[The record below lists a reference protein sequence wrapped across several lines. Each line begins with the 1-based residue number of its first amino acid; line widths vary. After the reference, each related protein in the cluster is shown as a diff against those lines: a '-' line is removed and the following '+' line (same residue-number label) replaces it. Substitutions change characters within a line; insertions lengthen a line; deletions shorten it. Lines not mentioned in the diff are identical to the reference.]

1 MSGNLWR
8 EFWILLGIAL
18 ASLLLA
24 EITGYPFLI
33 AAFGF
38 GLYIAFNLRNLVQ
51 LNRWLVNK
59 REDVPDAG
67 GLWGEVLDRIRALAR
82 DAEKREDRLTEMLT
96 RFQSASSATPDA
108 MLIVSRRHDIEWAN
122 AASGRLFG
130 IATPRDAGRRLVN
143 LVRHPAFVSYLERG
157 EYTDAIEM
165 SSPVQPERS
174 LSVRIIPFGSNQKL
188 IIGRDT
194 THLAQLEQ
202 MRRNFVAN
210 ISHELRT
217 PLTVLTGFLE
227 TLKDM
232 DKPAGAELGKHF
244 RTMHEQAQR
253 MSRLVDDLL
262 TLSKLETTPASV
274 HEAEID
280 IAALLAPLKETAELL
295 SGEQRHRISLEA
307 DIGLHLLGNEEELR
321 SAFSNL
327 INNAVRY
334 TPAGGDIRLIWK
346 REDGRPVFAVI
357 DSGAGIAPQHLPHLT
372 ERFYR
377 IDTARSRD
385 TGGTGLGLSIV
396 KHILLR
402 HDARLVIDSQ
412 IGRGSTF
419 RCVFPP
425 ARALPLSVPTDMPV
439 AAPTRP

>member
-1 MSGNLWR
+1 VSGNLWR
-8 EFWILLGIAL
+8 EVWILLGIAL

-33 AAFGF
+33 AMLGF
-38 GLYIAFNLRNLVQ
+38 GLYIAANLRNLVQ

-67 GLWGEVLDRIRALAR
+67 GLWGEVLDRIRALTK
-82 DAEKREDRLTEMLT
+82 ETVQREDRLTEMLT

-108 MLIVSRRHDIEWAN
+108 MLILSPQNDIEWAN
-122 AASGRLFG
+122 PASERLFG
-130 IATPRDAGRRLVN
+130 IATPRDSGQRVIN
-143 LVRHPAFVSYLERG
+143 LVRHPEFTAYLDLG
-157 EYTDAIEM
+157 EYGEALEIA
-165 SSPVQPERS
+165 SPSQPERS
-174 LSVRIIPFGSNQKL
+174 LSVRIIPFGSRQKL
-188 IIGRDT
+188 VIARDM
-194 THLAQLEQ
+194 THLAQLER
-202 MRRNFVAN
+202 MRSNFVAN

-232 DKPAGAELGKHF
+232 ERPASTDLRKHF
-244 RTMHEQAQR
+244 QTMHDQAQR
-253 MSRLVDDLL
+253 MSHLVDDLL
-262 TLSKLETTPASV
+262 TLSKLETTPPTR
-274 HEAEID
+274 HEETVDVPAML
-280 IAALLAPLKETAELL
+280 AALKEMGELV
-295 SGEQRHRISLEA
+295 SGARFHHISLVV
-307 DIGLHLLGNEEELR
+307 DTGLRLTGNEEELR

-334 TPAGGDIRLIWK
+334 TPAGGDIRLTWK
-346 REDGRPVFAVI
+346 LDGDSPVFAVR
-357 DSGAGIAPQHLPHLT
+357 DTGEGIAPQHIPHLT

-402 HDARLVIDSQ
+402 HDARLAVESELGQ
-412 IGRGSTF
+412 GSTF
-419 RCVFPP
+419 RCIFPA
-425 ARALPLSVPTDMPV
+425 ARAVCNTSATTAGKQRMP
-439 AAPTRP
+439 

>member
-1 MSGNLWR
+1 VSENLWR
-8 EFWILLGIAL
+8 EVWILLGIAL

-33 AAFGF
+33 ATLGF
-38 GLYIAFNLRNLVQ
+38 GLYIAANLRNLVQ

-67 GLWGEVLDRIRALAR
+67 GLWGEVLDRIRALAKDTER
-82 DAEKREDRLTEMLT
+82 REDRLTEMLT

-108 MLIVSRRHDIEWAN
+108 MLILSPQNDIEWAN
-122 AASGRLFG
+122 PASERLFG
-130 IATPRDAGRRLVN
+130 IATPRDSGQRVIN
-143 LVRHPAFVSYLERG
+143 LVRHPEFTAFLDQG
-157 EYTDAIEM
+157 EYSEALEIA
-165 SSPVQPERS
+165 SPSQLERS

-188 IIGRDT
+188 VIARDM
-194 THLAQLEQ
+194 THLAQLER
-202 MRRNFVAN
+202 MRSNFVAN

-232 DKPAGAELGKHF
+232 ERPASTDLRKHF
-244 RTMHEQAQR
+244 QTMHDQAQR

-262 TLSKLETTPASV
+262 TLSKLETTPATR
-274 HEAEID
+274 HEVAVD
-280 IAALLAPLKETAELL
+280 VPAMLAALKEMGELV
-295 SGEQRHRISLEA
+295 SGARHHHISLVA
-307 DIGLHLLGNEEELR
+307 DAGLRLTGNEEELR

-334 TPAGGDIRLIWK
+334 TPAGGDIRLTWK
-346 REDGRPVFAVI
+346 LDGDSPVFAVR
-357 DSGAGIAPQHLPHLT
+357 DSGEGIASQHIPYLT

-396 KHILLR
+396 KHILMR
-402 HDARLVIDSQ
+402 HDARLVVESELGQ
-412 IGRGSTF
+412 GSTF
-419 RCVFPP
+419 RCVFPA
-425 ARALPLSVPTDMPV
+425 ARAVSNSSATAVARPLT
-439 AAPTRP
+439 T

>member
-8 EFWILLGIAL
+8 EVWILLGIAL

-33 AAFGF
+33 AMLGF
-38 GLYIAFNLRNLVQ
+38 GLYIAANLRNLVQ

-67 GLWGEVLDRIRALAR
+67 GLWGEVLDRIRALTK
-82 DAEKREDRLTEMLT
+82 ETVQREDRLTEMLT

-108 MLIVSRRHDIEWAN
+108 MLILSPQNDIEWAN
-122 AASGRLFG
+122 PASERLFG
-130 IATPRDAGRRLVN
+130 IATPRDSGQRVIN
-143 LVRHPAFVSYLERG
+143 LVRHPEFTAYLDLG
-157 EYTDAIEM
+157 EYGEALEIA
-165 SSPVQPERS
+165 SPSQPERS
-174 LSVRIIPFGSNQKL
+174 LSVRIIPFGSRQKL
-188 IIGRDT
+188 VIARDM
-194 THLAQLEQ
+194 THLAQLER
-202 MRRNFVAN
+202 MRSNFVAN

-232 DKPAGAELGKHF
+232 ERPASTDLRKHF
-244 RTMHEQAQR
+244 QTMHDQAQR
-253 MSRLVDDLL
+253 MSHLVDDLL
-262 TLSKLETTPASV
+262 TLSKLETTPPTR
-274 HEAEID
+274 HEETVDVPAML
-280 IAALLAPLKETAELL
+280 AALKEMGELV
-295 SGEQRHRISLEA
+295 SGARFHHISLVV
-307 DIGLHLLGNEEELR
+307 DTGLRLTGNEEELR

-334 TPAGGDIRLIWK
+334 TPAGGDIRLTWK
-346 REDGRPVFAVI
+346 LDGDSPVFAVR
-357 DSGAGIAPQHLPHLT
+357 DTGEGIAPQHIPHLT

-402 HDARLVIDSQ
+402 HDARLAVESELGQ
-412 IGRGSTF
+412 GSTF
-419 RCVFPP
+419 RCIFPA
-425 ARALPLSVPTDMPV
+425 ARAVCNTSATTAGKQRMP
-439 AAPTRP
+439 

>member
-1 MSGNLWR
+1 MTGNLWR
-8 EFWILLGIAL
+8 EIWILAGIAF

-24 EITGYPFLI
+24 EVTGYPFLF
-33 AAFGF
+33 AALGFGF
-38 GLYIAFNLRNLVQ
+38 YIFLNLRNLAK
-51 LNRWLVNK
+51 LNSWLVNK
-59 REDVPDAG
+59 REDIPDAD

-82 DAEKREDRLTEMLT
+82 GAVKREDRLTEMLT
-96 RFQSASSATPDA
+96 RFQSASAATPDA
-108 MLIVSRRHDIEWAN
+108 MLIVSRRHEIEWAN
-122 AASGRLFG
+122 ATSERLFG
-130 IATPRDAGRRLVN
+130 IATARDTGRRLVN

-157 EYTDAIEM
+157 EYTDAFEM
-165 SSPVQPERS
+165 ASPAQPERS
-174 LSVRIIPFGSNQKL
+174 LSVRIIPFGRNQKL

-232 DKPAGAELGKHF
+232 DKPAVANLSKHF
-244 RTMHEQAQR
+244 QTMHEQAQR

-262 TLSKLETTPASV
+262 TLSRLETTPATV
-274 HEAEID
+274 HEEAVD
-280 IAALLAPLKETAELL
+280 IAALLTSLKETAELL
-295 SGEQRHRISLEA
+295 SGDQRHRITLDA
-307 DIGLHLLGNEEELR
+307 DSGLRLLGNEDELR

-334 TPAGGDIRLIWK
+334 TPAGGDIRLVWK
-346 REDGRPVFAVI
+346 NEDGRPVFVVI
-357 DSGAGIAPQHLPHLT
+357 DSGAGIPPQHLPHLT

-377 IDTARSRD
+377 VDTARSRD

-402 HDARLVIDSQ
+402 HDARLIIDSEL
-412 IGRGSTF
+412 GKGSTF
-419 RCVFPP
+419 SCVFSQ
-425 ARALPLSVPTDMPV
+425 ARLIQS
-439 AAPTRP
+439 

>member
-1 MSGNLWR
+1 MTGNLWR
-8 EFWILLGIAL
+8 EIWILAGIAF

-24 EITGYPFLI
+24 EVTGYPFLF
-33 AAFGF
+33 AALGFGF
-38 GLYIAFNLRNLVQ
+38 YIFLNLRNLAK
-51 LNRWLVNK
+51 LNSWLVNK
-59 REDVPDAG
+59 REDIPDAD

-82 DAEKREDRLTEMLT
+82 GAVKREDRLTEMLT
-96 RFQSASSATPDA
+96 RFQSASAATPDA
-108 MLIVSRRHDIEWAN
+108 MLIVSRRHEIEWAN
-122 AASGRLFG
+122 ATSERLFG
-130 IATPRDAGRRLVN
+130 IATARDTGRRLVN

-157 EYTDAIEM
+157 EYTDAFEM
-165 SSPVQPERS
+165 ASPAQPERS
-174 LSVRIIPFGSNQKL
+174 LSVRIIPFGRNQKL

-232 DKPAGAELGKHF
+232 DKPAAANLSKHF
-244 RTMHEQAQR
+244 QTMHEQAQR

-262 TLSKLETTPASV
+262 TLSRLETTPATV
-274 HEAEID
+274 HEEAVD
-280 IAALLAPLKETAELL
+280 IAALLTSLKETAELL
-295 SGEQRHRISLEA
+295 SGDQRHRITLDA
-307 DIGLHLLGNEEELR
+307 DSGLRLLGNEDELR

-334 TPAGGDIRLIWK
+334 TPAGGDIRLVWK
-346 REDGRPVFAVI
+346 NEDGRPVFVVI
-357 DSGAGIAPQHLPHLT
+357 DSGAGIPPQHLPHLT

-377 IDTARSRD
+377 VDTARSRD

-402 HDARLVIDSQ
+402 HDARLIIDSEL
-412 IGRGSTF
+412 GRGSTF
-419 RCVFPP
+419 SCVFSQ
-425 ARALPLSVPTDMPV
+425 ARLIQS
-439 AAPTRP
+439 

>member
-8 EFWILLGIAL
+8 ELWILVGIAL

-33 AAFGF
+33 AALGF
-38 GLYIAFNLRNLVQ
+38 GLYIASNLRNLVQ

-82 DAEKREDRLTEMLT
+82 DAVKREDRLTGMLK
-96 RFQSASSATPDA
+96 RFQTASAATPDA
-108 MLIVSRRHDIEWAN
+108 MLIVSRRHEIEWAN
-122 AASGRLFG
+122 ASSERLFG
-130 IATPRDAGRRLVN
+130 IATARDTGRRLVN

-157 EYTDAIEM
+157 EYTDALEM
-165 SSPVQPERS
+165 TSPAQPGRS
-174 LSVRIIPFGSNQKL
+174 LSVRIIPFGGNQKL

-232 DKPAGAELGKHF
+232 DKPAGADLSKHF
-244 RTMHEQAQR
+244 KTMYEQAQR

-262 TLSKLETTPASV
+262 TLSKLETTPATV
-274 HEAEID
+274 HEEAID
-280 IAALLAPLKETAELL
+280 IAALLTSLKETAELL
-295 SGEQRHRISLEA
+295 SGDQRHQIAL
-307 DIGLHLLGNEEELR
+307 DIDNGLRLLGNEEELR

-334 TPAGGDIRLIWK
+334 TPAGGNIRLVWK
-346 REDGRPVFAVI
+346 VEDKRPVFSVL
-357 DSGAGIAPQHLPHLT
+357 DSGAGIPPQHLPHLT

-377 IDTARSRD
+377 VDTARSRD

-402 HDARLVIDSQ
+402 HDARLIIDSEL
-412 IGRGSTF
+412 GKGSTF
-419 RCVFPP
+419 TCIFPS
-425 ARALPLSVPTDMPV
+425 ARAIHH
-439 AAPTRP
+439 

>member
-8 EFWILLGIAL
+8 EIWILIGIAL
-18 ASLLLA
+18 TSLLLA
-24 EITGYPFLI
+24 EITDYPFLI
-33 AAFGF
+33 AALGFGF
-38 GLYIAFNLRNLVQ
+38 YILLNLRNLVQ

-82 DAEKREDRLTEMLT
+82 DTEKREDRLTEMLK
-96 RFQSASSATPDA
+96 RFQNASAATPDA
-108 MLIVSRRHDIEWAN
+108 MLIVSRRHEIEWAN
-122 AASGRLFG
+122 ASSERLFG
-130 IATPRDAGRRLVN
+130 IATARDTGRRLVN

-157 EYTDAIEM
+157 EYTDAFEM
-165 SSPVQPERS
+165 ASPAQPERS

-232 DKPAGAELGKHF
+232 DKPAGTDLSKHF
-244 RTMHEQAQR
+244 KTMHEQAQR

-262 TLSKLETTPASV
+262 TLSKLETTPATV
-274 HEAEID
+274 HEEAID
-280 IAALLAPLKETAELL
+280 IAALLTSLKETAELL
-295 SGEQRHRISLEA
+295 SGEQAHRITL
-307 DIGLHLLGNEEELR
+307 DIDNGLRLLGNEEELR

-334 TPAGGDIRLIWK
+334 TPAGGNIRLVWK
-346 REDGRPVFAVI
+346 LEDERPVFAVI
-357 DSGAGIAPQHLPHLT
+357 DSGTGVPPQHLPHLT

-377 IDTARSRD
+377 VDTARSRD

-402 HDARLVIDSQ
+402 HDARLIIDSKL
-412 IGRGSTF
+412 GKGSTF
-419 RCVFPP
+419 TCIFPP
-425 ARALPLSVPTDMPV
+425 ARAIQH
-439 AAPTRP
+439 

>member
-8 EFWILLGIAL
+8 EIWILTGIAL

-24 EITGYPFLI
+24 EITEYPFLI
-33 AAFGF
+33 AALGFGF
-38 GLYIAFNLRNLVQ
+38 YILLNMRNLVQ

-67 GLWGEVLDRIRALAR
+67 GLWGEVLDRIRALTR
-82 DAEKREDRLTEMLT
+82 DTEKREDRLTEMLK
-96 RFQSASSATPDA
+96 RFQNASAATPDA
-108 MLIVSRRHDIEWAN
+108 MLIVSRRHEIEWAN
-122 AASGRLFG
+122 ASSERLFG

-143 LVRHPAFVSYLERG
+143 FVRYPSFIQYLERG
-157 EYTDAIEM
+157 EYTDALELA
-165 SSPVQPERS
+165 SPAQPERS
-174 LSVRIIPFGSNQKL
+174 MSVRIIPFGSNQKL

-232 DKPAGAELGKHF
+232 DKPAGADLNKHF
-244 RTMHEQAQR
+244 KTMYEQAQR

-262 TLSKLETTPASV
+262 TLSKLETTPATV
-274 HEAEID
+274 HEESVD
-280 IAALLAPLKETAELL
+280 IAALLLPLKETAELL
-295 SGEQRHRISLEA
+295 SGEQRHRISLDA
-307 DIGLHLLGNEEELR
+307 DRNLHLLGNEDELR

-334 TPAGGDIRLIWK
+334 TPGGGDIHLVWK
-346 REDGRPVFAVI
+346 REDGRPVFSVI
-357 DSGAGIAPQHLPHLT
+357 DSGAGIPQQHLPHLT

-377 IDTARSRD
+377 VDTARSRD

-402 HDARLVIDSQ
+402 HDARLVVDSQ
-412 IGRGSTF
+412 IGRGSSF

-425 ARALPLSVPTDMPV
+425 ARALSPADTTN
-439 AAPTRP
+439 APASQQSHS

>member
-1 MSGNLWR
+1 MSENLWR
-8 EFWILLGIAL
+8 EVWILVGIAF

-24 EITGYPFLI
+24 EITGYPFLV
-33 AAFGF
+33 AALGF
-38 GLYIAFNLRNLVQ
+38 GMYIAFNLRNLMQ
-51 LNRWLVNK
+51 LNRWLVSK

-67 GLWGEVLDRIRALAR
+67 GLWGEVLDRIRAVTK
-82 DAEKREDRLTEMLT
+82 ETEQREDRLTEMLT

-108 MLIVSRRHDIEWAN
+108 MLIVSRHNEIEWAN
-122 AASGRLFG
+122 PASERLFG
-130 IATPRDAGRRLVN
+130 ITTPRDAGQRLIN
-143 LVRHPAFVSYLERG
+143 LVRHPEFNAYLDKGDYSE
-157 EYTDAIEM
+157 ALEM
-165 SSPVQPERS
+165 ASPSQPQRS

-188 IIGRDT
+188 VIARDM
-194 THLAQLEQ
+194 THLAQLEH
-202 MRRNFVAN
+202 MRSSFVAN

-232 DKPAGAELGKHF
+232 DRPASTDLRKHF
-244 RTMHEQAQR
+244 QTMHNQAQR

-262 TLSKLETTPASV
+262 TLSRLETTLATR
-274 HEAEID
+274 HEAAVDVPAMLASLQEMG
-280 IAALLAPLKETAELL
+280 ALV
-295 SGEQRHRISLEA
+295 SGAHQHRISLTA
-307 DIGLHLLGNEEELR
+307 DAGLRLTGNEEELR

-334 TPAGGDIRLIWK
+334 TPAGGDIHLSWK
-346 REDGRPVFAVI
+346 LNGESPVFAVR
-357 DSGAGIAPQHLPHLT
+357 DTGEGIAPQHLPRLT

-402 HDARLVIDSQ
+402 HDARLTIESELGQ
-412 IGRGSTF
+412 GSTF
-419 RCVFPP
+419 SCVFPP
-425 ARALPLSVPTDMPV
+425 VRAARHSAAGTSVERR
-439 AAPTRP
+439 AH